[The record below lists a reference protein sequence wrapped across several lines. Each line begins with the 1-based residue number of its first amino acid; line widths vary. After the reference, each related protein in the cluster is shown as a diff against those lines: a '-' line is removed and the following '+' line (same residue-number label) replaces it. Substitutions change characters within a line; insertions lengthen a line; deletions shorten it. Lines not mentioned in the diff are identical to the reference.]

1 MDKRIWL
8 EPGKPNFP
16 IEATNMKKATDD
28 LGKKCINCDFFGHF
42 KLEFP
47 YSLEVEKVII
57 TTQREQRETQYLH
70 FREDVVQLR
79 PRADVAQEHAIDL
92 WSEVLLGNGVILQ
105 QTKVR

>member
-1 MDKRIWL
+1 
-8 EPGKPNFP
+8 
-16 IEATNMKKATDD
+16 MKKATDD
-28 LGKKCINCDFFGHF
+28 LGKKCINCDF
-42 KLEFP
+42 LDILNWEFP

>member
-1 MDKRIWL
+1 M
-8 EPGKPNFP
+8 
-16 IEATNMKKATDD
+16 
-28 LGKKCINCDFFGHF
+28 
-42 KLEFP
+42 
-47 YSLEVEKVII
+47 EKVII